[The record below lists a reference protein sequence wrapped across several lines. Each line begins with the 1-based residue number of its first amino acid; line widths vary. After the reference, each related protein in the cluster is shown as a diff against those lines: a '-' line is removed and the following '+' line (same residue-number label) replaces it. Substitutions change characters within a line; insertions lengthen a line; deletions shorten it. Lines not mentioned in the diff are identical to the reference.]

1 MFMENNMAQDFIKL
15 THPEQLGFTSI
26 KKEVFNSIAFIACQD
41 EKRAVCE
48 KNSAVSSKITDN
60 QLLVKI
66 DVKIQYGQN
75 VTDVSNSIQTKVT
88 QSIEQMTGLLCRNV
102 DVNVIGFVFSAQ

>member
-1 MFMENNMAQDFIKL
+1 MAQDFIKL

-26 KKEVFNSIAFIACQD
+26 KKEVFNSIAFIACQE
-41 EKRAVCE
+41 EKHAVCE
-48 KNSAVSSKITDN
+48 KNSSVSSKINDN
-60 QLLVKI
+60 QLIVKI

-75 VTDVSNSIQTKVT
+75 VSDVSTSIQSKVT

>member
-1 MFMENNMAQDFIKL
+1 MAQDFIKL

-26 KKEVFNSIAFIACQD
+26 KKEVFNSIAFIACQE
-41 EKRAVCE
+41 EKHAVCE
-48 KNSAVSSKITDN
+48 KNSSVSSKINDN
-60 QLLVKI
+60 QLIIKI

-75 VTDVSNSIQTKVT
+75 VSDVSTSIQSKVT

>member
-1 MFMENNMAQDFIKL
+1 MFMENTMAQDFIKL

-41 EKRAVCE
+41 EKRAICD
-48 KNSAVSSKITDN
+48 KNSSVTSKITDN

-75 VTDVSNSIQTKVT
+75 VTDVSNSIQSKVT

>member
-1 MFMENNMAQDFIKL
+1 MAQDFIKL

-41 EKRAVCE
+41 EKHAVCE
-48 KNSAVSSKITDN
+48 KNSSVSSKITEN
-60 QLLVKI
+60 QLIIKI

-75 VTDVSNSIQTKVT
+75 VSDVSSSIQSKVT

>member
-1 MFMENNMAQDFIKL
+1 MAQDFIKL

-26 KKEVFNSIAFIACQD
+26 KKEVFNSIAFIACQE
-41 EKRAVCE
+41 EKHAVCE
-48 KNSAVSSKITDN
+48 KNSSVSSKINDN
-60 QLLVKI
+60 QLIINI

-75 VTDVSNSIQTKVT
+75 VSDVSTSIQSKVT

>member
-1 MFMENNMAQDFIKL
+1 MAQDFIKL

-26 KKEVFNSIAFIACQD
+26 KKEVFNSIAFIACQE
-41 EKRAVCE
+41 EKYAVCE
-48 KNSAVSSKITDN
+48 KNSSVSSKINDN
-60 QLLVKI
+60 QLIINI

-75 VTDVSNSIQTKVT
+75 VSDVSTSIQSKVT

>member
-1 MFMENNMAQDFIKL
+1 MAQDFIKL

-26 KKEVFNSIAFIACQD
+26 KKEVFNSIAFIACQE
-41 EKRAVCE
+41 EKNAVCE
-48 KNSAVSSKITDN
+48 KNSSVSSKINDN
-60 QLLVKI
+60 QLIIKI

-75 VTDVSNSIQTKVT
+75 VSDVSSSIQSKVT